1 MFGYSSY
8 LDKSMN
14 GIKTITDGVALIQN
28 GNATFNTI
36 NVETIT
42 SSNLTDCNLTNCT
55 TNDPTAPQSVV
66 NKEYVD
72 DNFVDLTSSES
83 IGGIK
88 TFSSLPLCTISA
100 TINNQFVNYFTLT
113 NQGFTTIPKILN
125 NANIWTNQNTFSFA
139 PFCTI
144 SSFIGTQLIN
154 KNYVDNNF
162 VDKTTAQT
170 ITGVKTFSSN
180 CNFNSNILIR
190 TKFKPYEV
198 VYVNTDTTLVLTFP
212 LSQTT
217 IIRPTTAGVTAITI
231 QLPALSAN
239 EIGMVF
245 NFVKIV
251 NNLNVTLTASNSIF
265 ILNDF
270 INGPTTNTTLLSADK
285 MTTSLAVGF
294 FNTIYYWI
302 EVSSY
307 STFDRNY
314 NNTIYGRLVTSNT
327 WTNTNIFNSSL
338 LLKNKKILNGYQN
351 LTIDT
356 TLTLSFPFA
365 ETSVIRSIVPLQ
377 STVTIVLPTV
387 TVNELGLLF
396 NFFKFQNNLNVIFT
410 SSSRIFTL
418 NDLGGGPTTN
428 TTLLSADKTMTTLMC
443 GFFGSTYYWV
453 EVSNYSTFDRDYN
466 NTIYPRLSATN
477 IFTNS
482 NTFNSLPLSSPIA
495 TIDNQLVNFKT
506 LNSQNFTTL
515 SLVQSNANVWTN
527 TNTFNISLPTSTI
540 TANSNNQL
548 VNFYTL
554 NNQNF
559 TTLALVQNNN
569 NLWTGSNTFISS
581 LPTSTITPS
590 TPYQFVNFKYV
601 NDTFQPI
608 SLMSN
613 YLTTASAL
621 SIYQT
626 KSDMVNY
633 VNTSGAQNI
642 NGLKTFGT
650 LPECYGTPQLENQLV
665 NKFYVDNLSIHQS
678 VSGIIYNLSIY
689 QTKSDMVNYLTVA
702 TANTTYQQKTDMIN
716 YLTISSAIFTYQTKS
731 NMINYLL
738 TSTATA
744 TYQPISLMTNYLTTA
759 TAAILYQLK
768 SDMINY
774 LTTATATTT
783 YQPKTDMVNY
793 VNTSGAQNI
802 NGLKTFGTLPE
813 CSNGNPLLDNQLVNK
828 FYVDRLPVHQ
838 TVSGIIYNLS
848 IYQTKADMTNYYTK
862 TVANSTFIDFTTDQ
876 TINATN
882 KRFNGLFCTSLNIT
896 PTLGGAGNRQQ
907 IYVTGSQLTF
917 NGLWNN
923 NYYRFYCRDSLSN
936 EAIQLEISSASTII
950 NNNLSGQRASFR
962 TPTVNESALALF
974 GTGAVDNR
982 IQFITYSDGGLGYQN
997 IFQNKDCGILFTSE
1011 QTIDRGAFCIA
1022 PWNSGSAG
1030 IRISPA
1036 NVSIPGPLVIG
1047 GEATFNTWVNLKFRT
1062 RIYDLN
1068 GLGNYTQMYM
1078 ISGNEFVI
1086 APNANGD
1093 KISFYCKD
1101 ATLGQLNTFISS
1113 ALGNTSLVNLT
1124 CSVSLISN
1132 NLTAPTS
1139 TIAGTNNLY
1148 TNLDPINGFG
1158 IVNFGSRG
1166 NNINIKCNLNINE
1179 SVYGT
1184 TQNTVVNMEGNSMR
1198 FTNNGSTNGN
1208 YIFTINESGTYN
1220 SLVINKTSVDI
1231 AGDANITGSL
1241 ILYDTTPSTKTIS
1254 TSLVGNNV
1262 IFDPLDTVSTTYQ
1275 FKTNNS
1281 VGVENT
1287 PLTIS
1292 SSGTTLTNITSTNVL
1307 YTKDL
1312 RWNDAAGG
1320 SNIFQIYLSGNNLS
1334 FVPLFNNNQYSF
1346 QCKDNVPNTTTPL
1359 TINSSSTTIQNNL
1372 ISNAQATFNNDV
1384 EINAKVKFRQVKL
1397 YNQVKTI
1404 TSSITLS
1411 FPLEEQI
1418 VIRPTATTY
1427 IELPVI
1433 TANSLGMSF
1442 NFITNSTVYA
1452 IWFSTQGTDNI
1463 IKNGYT
1469 TGNTSTVVLGTNGI
1483 TSVQMT
1489 CLELTAGVYSWS
1501 FFSSLPEKVSNP
1513 PGTIITMAVQST
1525 PLGYL
1530 ACDGGSYSFGGIYS
1544 NLYQVIGTTYGSSGV
1559 GTFKVPN
1566 FNNGSFLRGV
1576 GGNSGVIATQQ
1587 QDNIKT
1593 HTHNTT
1599 FYRFNNGSGGSHTVI
1614 GDLSTGSTGSTV
1626 VTSATNTAGSP
1637 DETRPI
1643 NYAVHYCIKY

>member
-125 NANIWTNQNTFSFA
+125 NENIWTNQNTFSFA

-270 INGPTTNTTLLSADK
+270 VNGPTTNTTLLSSDK

-338 LLKNKKILNGYQN
+338 LLKNKKSLNGFQN
-351 LTIDT
+351 IATDT
-356 TLTLSFPFA
+356 TLNLSFPFA
-365 ETSVIRSIVPLQ
+365 ETTAIRSITP
-377 STVTIVLPTV
+377 SVTTITINLPTV
-387 TVNELGLLF
+387 TANEVGLLF
-396 NFFKFQNNLNVIFT
+396 NFFKFQNNLNVILT

-418 NDLGGGPTTN
+418 NDFGGGPTTN
-428 TTLLSADKTMTTLMC
+428 ITLLSADKVMTTLMC
-443 GFFGSTYYWV
+443 GFFGVTYYWV
-453 EVSNYSTFDRDYN
+453 EVNTYSTFDRDYN
-466 NTIYPRLSATN
+466 NTIYPRLSIANT
-477 IFTNS
+477 FTNS

-540 TANSNNQL
+540 TATSNNQL
-548 VNFYTL
+548 VNFFTL

-569 NLWTGSNTFISS
+569 NLWTGSNTFNSS

-590 TPYQFVNFKYV
+590 TQYQFVNFKYV

-613 YLTTASAL
+613 YLTTASAIT
-621 SIYQT
+621 IYQP

-633 VNTSGAQNI
+633 VNTSGGQTI

-650 LPECYGTPQLENQLV
+650 LPECYGTPQLDNQLV
-665 NKFYVDNLSIHQS
+665 NKFYVDNLSIHQT

-689 QTKSDMVNYLTVA
+689 QTKSDMVNYLTVD

-774 LTTATATTT
+774 LLTATATTT
-783 YQPKTDMVNY
+783 YQTKTDMVNY
-793 VNTSGAQNI
+793 VNTSDAQTI
-802 NGLKTFGTLPE
+802 NGLKFFGTLPE

-838 TVSGIIYNLS
+838 TVSGIIN
-848 IYQTKADMTNYYTK
+848 NYTTK
-862 TVANSTFIDFTTDQ
+862 TYVDSNFMYKTNNVTESINGWKTFGGTT
-876 TINATN
+876 
-882 KRFNGLFCTSLNIT
+882 
-896 PTLGGAGNRQQ
+896 
-907 IYVTGSQLTF
+907 TF
-917 NGLWNN
+917 NGISTFNA
-923 NYYRFYCRDSLSN
+923 
-936 EAIQLEISSASTII
+936 EATFNA
-950 NNNLSGQRASFR
+950 NLIGQRSFFK
-962 TPTVNESALALF
+962 TPTVNQEALQLY

-982 IQFITYSDGGLGYQN
+982 IAFIPYSNGAMGLQN

-1030 IRISPA
+1030 IRISVA

-1047 GEATFNTWVNLKFRT
+1047 G
-1062 RIYDLN
+1062 
-1068 GLGNYTQMYM
+1068 
-1078 ISGNEFVI
+1078 
-1086 APNANGD
+1086 
-1093 KISFYCKD
+1093 
-1101 ATLGQLNTFISS
+1101 
-1113 ALGNTSLVNLT
+1113 
-1124 CSVSLISN
+1124 
-1132 NLTAPTS
+1132 
-1139 TIAGTNNLY
+1139 
-1148 TNLDPINGFG
+1148 
-1158 IVNFGSRG
+1158 
-1166 NNINIKCNLNINE
+1166 
-1179 SVYGT
+1179 
-1184 TQNTVVNMEGNSMR
+1184 
-1198 FTNNGSTNGN
+1198 
-1208 YIFTINESGTYN
+1208 
-1220 SLVINKTSVDI
+1220 
-1231 AGDANITGSL
+1231 
-1241 ILYDTTPSTKTIS
+1241 
-1254 TSLVGNNV
+1254 
-1262 IFDPLDTVSTTYQ
+1262 
-1275 FKTNNS
+1275 
-1281 VGVENT
+1281 
-1287 PLTIS
+1287 
-1292 SSGTTLTNITSTNVL
+1292 
-1307 YTKDL
+1307 
-1312 RWNDAAGG
+1312 
-1320 SNIFQIYLSGNNLS
+1320 
-1334 FVPLFNNNQYSF
+1334 
-1346 QCKDNVPNTTTPL
+1346 
-1359 TINSSSTTIQNNL
+1359 
-1372 ISNAQATFNNDV
+1372 QATFNNICPISNISPSLPNHLVRKDYVDGMPVHQILNTDNTFTGINTYDNYIVSNLGFRLFDV
-1384 EINAKVKFRQVKL
+1384 TPSTKYFELSVLGNAMEFV
-1397 YNQVKTI
+1397 
-1404 TSSITLS
+1404 
-1411 FPLEEQI
+1411 P
-1418 VIRPTATTY
+1418 
-1427 IELPVI
+1427 
-1433 TANSLGMSF
+1433 SF
-1442 NFITNSTVYA
+1442 NNNSFEFFTKNSTGTTTIIPLTIEFA
-1452 IWFSTQGTDNI
+1452 STTFNNI
-1463 IKNGYT
+1463 IICNYGATFNAQTTFNTNAPISNTAPSLPAHLTTKNFTDLTYQTIANMSNYLT
-1469 TGNTSTVVLGTNGI
+1469 TTAAASTYQTIANMSNYLTTTVAASTYQTIANMSNYLTTTAAASTYQTIANMTNYLTKTETNALMPVGSIHMMSMGTVPSGFLECNGQYVSISTYPALSAYLNFTYGGSAPSGLFQVPDFRGMFLRGKGTNGI
-1483 TSVQMT
+1483 DSNY
-1489 CLELTAGVYSWS
+1489 A
-1501 FFSSLPEKVSNP
+1501 SSSSY
-1513 PGTIITMAVQST
+1513 GMIQS
-1525 PLGYL
+1525 
-1530 ACDGGSYSFGGIYS
+1530 DG
-1544 NLYQVIGTTYGSSGV
+1544 
-1559 GTFKVPN
+1559 
-1566 FNNGSFLRGV
+1566 
-1576 GGNSGVIATQQ
+1576 
-1587 QDNIKT
+1587 IKS
-1593 HTHNTT
+1593 HTHNILFGYCPTANT
-1599 FYRFNNGSGGSHTVI
+1599 NGGGNAYNSTAPNYNNPGG
-1614 GDLSTGSTGSTV
+1614 LSTGRATGYTD
-1626 VTSATNTAGSP
+1626 TNPNP
-1637 DETRPI
+1637 DPDTRPG
-1643 NYAVHYCIKY
+1643 NFPVLYCIKY